1 MIINKGQV
9 ITALTEGFGLIRLPA
24 ILQDLQPFARCSGDG
39 MCPQEVAVAI
49 CFP

>member
-9 ITALTEGFGLIRLPA
+9 ITALTEGFGLIRLPGS
-24 ILQDLQPFARCSGDG
+24 LQDLQLFAQCSGDG
-39 MCPQEVAVAI
+39 KCPQEVAGAI